1 MYRGFNLILQKEN
14 LQVESNSFSESIS
27 QQKKIIEDKIG
38 SFIGENGSLDGSK
51 MQTNWFP
58 QIKVD
63 IFLSHSHKDEK
74 LAIALAGW
82 LKETFGLTTFIDSC
96 VWGFSNKLL
105 KEIDGKYCRCQE
117 SKAYDYQKR
126 NYSTSHVHMM
136 LSVALAQMI
145 DNTECLFFLNTPN
158 SITPADTIIEKTE
171 SPWIYS
177 EIAMSRLVRKK
188 SLDEHRET
196 TQSESSRNSLKE
208 GNLKIQYDL
217 PTDHLVNIEKNIIE
231 KWVESCSIGRLRKAN
246 ALDELYR
253 LTKQQNG

>member
-136 LSVALAQMI
+136 LSLW
-145 DNTECLFFLNTPN
+145 LL
-158 SITPADTIIEKTE
+158 
-171 SPWIYS
+171 
-177 EIAMSRLVRKK
+177 
-188 SLDEHRET
+188 
-196 TQSESSRNSLKE
+196 LK
-208 GNLKIQYDL
+208 
-217 PTDHLVNIEKNIIE
+217 
-231 KWVESCSIGRLRKAN
+231 
-246 ALDELYR
+246 
-253 LTKQQNG
+253 

>member
-1 MYRGFNLILQKEN
+1 
-14 LQVESNSFSESIS
+14 
-27 QQKKIIEDKIG
+27 
-38 SFIGENGSLDGSK
+38 
-51 MQTNWFP
+51 
-58 QIKVD
+58 
-63 IFLSHSHKDEK
+63 
-74 LAIALAGW
+74 
-82 LKETFGLTTFIDSC
+82 
-96 VWGFSNKLL
+96 
-105 KEIDGKYCRCQE
+105 
-117 SKAYDYQKR
+117 
-126 NYSTSHVHMM
+126 
-136 LSVALAQMI
+136 MI